1 MKSNRIDVAD
11 IPGIYAIGH
20 VMVDGKRY
28 YLASSENRG
37 GKAIAWH
44 GSHTFDFSIGDGG
57 SMGLVSIPGTSSV
70 LSIEDFFPVFDAAK
84 SIVVRTDFKV
94 QDGCLTAKRVQF
106 NPLPYCHRITVV
118 SEEDGLWI
126 VCGIL
131 CQHKAFIDDW
141 STPGSIMVAKL
152 TEAPL
157 SFIKIKDDI
166 GKNHALYVRR
176 NTQGYDDVFA
186 GGSNGVFK
194 CSYASG
200 AWEVHKLIDNP
211 TSEITIDDI
220 DEDGCE
226 EMVIVE
232 GFHGN
237 LVKIFRMQSGQY
249 CEVYS
254 MPIMFGHVLWSG
266 RICGRMGLL
275 VGERGGAKALTFYQF
290 AHGVLAK
297 ICTIDEG
304 IGPTQI
310 FVRGN
315 TIVVSDHEIQRVAEY
330 EITK

>member
-1 MKSNRIDVAD
+1 MEENLKKVTLYPAL
-11 IPGIYAIGH
+11 PIYA
-20 VMVDGKRY
+20 
-28 YLASSENRG
+28 G
-37 GKAIAWH
+37 GGCH

-166 GKNHALYVRR
+166 GKNHVRSR
-176 NTQGYDDVFA
+176 ED
-186 GGSNGVFK
+186 
-194 CSYASG
+194 
-200 AWEVHKLIDNP
+200 P
-211 TSEITIDDI
+211 PPSE
-220 DEDGCE
+220 
-226 EMVIVE
+226 
-232 GFHGN
+232 
-237 LVKIFRMQSGQY
+237 
-249 CEVYS
+249 
-254 MPIMFGHVLWSG
+254 
-266 RICGRMGLL
+266 
-275 VGERGGAKALTFYQF
+275 A
-290 AHGVLAK
+290 
-297 ICTIDEG
+297 
-304 IGPTQI
+304 
-310 FVRGN
+310 
-315 TIVVSDHEIQRVAEY
+315 
-330 EITK
+330 